1 MMKNCLVLVAALML
15 SACNAEPQDLVAM
28 KIELH
33 AIKQEM
39 EYLRQQ
45 TEELDPRVR
54 SAEQMA
60 LQVMDERAAPS
71 RLDCIDHKPGI
82 LVTPVATLTTVCEA
96 AVPYA
101 DGIRIK
107 LRLGNPT
114 AGRIDGLKLTFY
126 AGDGASQG
134 RSDMRRYYEDTTS
147 VPPGSWK
154 LVDVDL
160 YKISEAALRELA
172 LRAQIDTIA
181 LVQK

>member
-1 MMKNCLVLVAALML
+1 MLKYCVVLSAALTL
-15 SACNAEPQDLVAM
+15 SACDKEQQDLVAM
-28 KIELH
+28 KIELQ
-33 AIKQEM
+33 AMKQEM

-71 RLDCIDHKPGI
+71 RLDCIHHKPGV
-82 LVTPVATLTTVCEA
+82 LVTPVATLITVCEA

-101 DGIRIK
+101 EGVRIK

-114 AGRIDGLKLTFY
+114 AGRIDGLKVTFY
-126 AGDGASQG
+126 AGDGASEG
-134 RSDMRRYYEDTTS
+134 RSDLRRYYEASTS
-147 VPPGSWK
+147 VPPGAWE

-160 YKISEAALRELA
+160 YKISEAALSDFA
-172 LRAQIDTIA
+172 LRAQIDTLA
-181 LVQK
+181 LVQR